1 MNGSGG
7 IDGTEKHAEDEH
19 NVDVY
24 STESIAEIRATLAQL
39 AKRDAQVTAQLDALI
54 LAQRDLQRDLGRLDL
69 LRTTLNTQAANT
81 RAISNGMLADA
92 ASTASRI
99 SSAVKQLDLEQ
110 SRVKETLTVVE
121 QVRELKACVLG
132 VAGSMGG
139 PQDWETA
146 AAYLARA
153 SKIPREVTE
162 GAFAARVVPTEEVP
176 DAPQITL
183 NNASE
188 ALSGLFQREFEKA
201 VKEGDGAKVTKFFK
215 LFPLINRSEV
225 GLDLYG
231 RYVCQGIAARA
242 RTNLNT
248 SSGSRES
255 YFYPSALAKL
265 FEHIAQIIDS
275 HGPLV
280 ERHYGPGKMAR
291 VIERLQAEADLQGG
305 IVLDTWSDERRIEKH
320 LTEIKSYAYTFLVQS
335 FLPPV
340 RSHTATPRS
349 GSPAPG
355 RNSEDG
361 DVDMKEI
368 DALLNEM
375 TNMLGKW
382 SLYTR
387 FISQKCSS
395 TESPSPPHPP
405 AFLTSSGLAAKIEN
419 RLLTPFNVMTTF
431 FFRRSVEK
439 AFQLDEQPSDLS
451 LQPQK
456 PIHST
461 PPHVSSAIE
470 DIMYIINRVLQQT
483 LATSQVAVI
492 KSVIPTLARVMSA
505 DFLGMEQRKMRDE
518 HYPRPVVQGGLPPE
532 HTIVSFIVL
541 INNIDVAQDFVT
553 QVVNTR
559 LDPASQPSI
568 YELLPLETEVTTATT
583 ILRSFSTTYHDKT
596 AELLHESIN
605 VVFTNVIKPRLRPIL
620 AETFRDIEYKLS
632 PDDLLSLVHELGHDD
647 LASYQDEVRR
657 RFSLG
662 WDALI
667 RPIKRLMTESTW
679 DTLFTTT
686 TTHISRLLEK
696 RLWTYTG
703 RVNQAGAGRLEH
715 DINAIIKVITTGQ
728 KYKAREAFVRC
739 LQICMVLSMD
749 REEWEEVE
757 RGDGGE
763 IADRLKGEERRR
775 VRLMLA
781 DEQSR

>member
-1 MNGSGG
+1 MNGSVDVSGTGDDRDGG
-7 IDGTEKHAEDEH
+7 RD
-19 NVDVY
+19 VDVY
-24 STESIAEIRATLAQL
+24 SVRSVAEIRGTLAQL
-39 AKRDAQVTAQLDALI
+39 ARREAKVTAQLDALI
-54 LAQRDLQRDLGRLDL
+54 LSQRDLQRDLGRLDL
-69 LRTTLNTQAANT
+69 FRTNLNTHAAKT

-99 SSAVKQLDLEQ
+99 SAAVKQLDLEQ
-110 SRVKETLTVVE
+110 SRVKDTLTVVE

-153 SKIPREVTE
+153 SKIPKEVIE

-255 YFYPSALAKL
+255 YFYATALSKL

-280 ERHYGPGKMAR
+280 ERHYGPGKMVR

-305 IVLDTWSDERRIEKH
+305 IILDTWSDERRIDKH
-320 LTEIKSYAYTFLVQS
+320 LTEVKSYAYTFLVQS
-335 FLPPV
+335 FLPPA
-340 RSHTATPRS
+340 RSHAGTSRS
-349 GSPAPG
+349 GSPAPD
-355 RNSEDG
+355 RHSEDG
-361 DVDMKEI
+361 DLDMKEI

-375 TNMLGKW
+375 TNMLAQW

-387 FISQKCSS
+387 FVSEKCSPS
-395 TESPSPPHPP
+395 ESSLPTYPP
-405 AFLTSSGLAAKIEN
+405 AFLVKSGLATKIDD
-419 RLLTPFNVMTTF
+419 RLLTPFNTMTTF

-470 DIMYIINRVLQQT
+470 DIMYIINKIVQQS
-483 LATSQVAVI
+483 LATSQIAVI
-492 KSVIPTLARVMSA
+492 QSVIPTLARVMSS

-518 HYPRPVVQGGLPPE
+518 HFPRPVVQGGLPPE

-541 INNIDVAQDFVT
+541 INNIDVAKDFVT
-553 QVVNTR
+553 QIVNTR
-559 LDPASQPSI
+559 LDATIQPSI
-568 YELLPLETEVTTATT
+568 YDLFPLEAEAKMATT
-583 ILRSFSTTYHDKT
+583 TLRSFSTTFRDKT
-596 AELLHESIN
+596 AELLHESVT
-605 VVFTNVIKPRLRPIL
+605 VVFSNVIKPRLRPIL
-620 AETFRDIEYKLS
+620 AETFRDIEYSLS
-632 PDDLLSLVHELGHDD
+632 HDDLLVLANDLGHDD
-647 LASYQDEVRR
+647 LAAYQDEVRR

-662 WDALI
+662 WDALT

-679 DTLFTTT
+679 DNIFAITTN
-686 TTHISRLLEK
+686 HLSKLLEK

-703 RVNQAGAGRLEH
+703 RVNQAGASRLEH
-715 DINAIIKVITTGQ
+715 DINAIVKVVTTGQ

-739 LQICMVLSMD
+739 LQICMILSMD
-749 REEWEEVE
+749 REEWEEIE
-757 RGDGGE
+757 RSEGGGGE
-763 IADRLKGEERRR
+763 IADKLKMEERRR

-781 DEQSR
+781 DG